1 MIRRVIKG
9 RYLALALL
17 VVAQLSFPL
26 HAAEH
31 GVGQHEH
38 DGAPCQYG
46 VTNDDDVLALPPSAI
61 SPQLVISD
69 AACPAA
75 APTIELT
82 DSGVRLPP
90 ATGPPASS

>member
-31 GVGQHEH
+31 GVGQHAH
-38 DGAPCQYG
+38 DGVLCQYG
-46 VTNDDDVLALPPSAI
+46 VTNDDDVLAPPPSAT

-75 APTIELT
+75 ALTIELSE
-82 DSGVRLPP
+82 SGVRLPP
-90 ATGPPASS
+90 ATGPPSSA